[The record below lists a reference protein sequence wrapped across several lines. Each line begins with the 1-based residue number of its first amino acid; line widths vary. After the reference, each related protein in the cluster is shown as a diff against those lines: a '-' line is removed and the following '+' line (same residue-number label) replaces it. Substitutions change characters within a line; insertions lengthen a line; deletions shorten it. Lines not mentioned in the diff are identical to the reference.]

1 MFRRVSV
8 GGFAGTVGACLLHYA
23 VFGRKRW
30 RPDKSTAS
38 VYRFSLSERLVHAT
52 TLLAFIVLAGT
63 GFWTVLALRSPLH
76 GWLWVSHA
84 AAGAIFAIA
93 TALMALFWAMDC
105 RFARHDWTW
114 VRRLGGYLGGSNVV
128 PAGRFNA
135 GQKAFFWVSVLLGLV
150 TLLSGLGRM
159 TPVLPP
165 AHQEL
170 IYEIHRYG
178 ALLFVMSVAVHFY
191 LATVANRGTIRSM
204 VLGTVGSEWARHHHP
219 LWLEENGGSSDAPA
233 KD

>member
-1 MFRRVSV
+1 MFRLVSV
-8 GGFAGTVGACLLHYA
+8 VGFAGTVAACLLHYA

-63 GFWTVLALRSPLH
+63 GLWTLLALRSPH
-76 GWLWVSHA
+76 QGWLWVSHA
-84 AAGAIFAIA
+84 AAGALFYIA
-93 TALMALFWAMDC
+93 
-105 RFARHDWTW
+105 
-114 VRRLGGYLGGSNVV
+114 
-128 PAGRFNA
+128 
-135 GQKAFFWVSVLLGLV
+135 KAFFWVSVLLGLV